1 MRNMMNCMH
10 KRFPVRRAFA
20 LLLALCLLCV
30 SALAEYQ
37 DEALTALAGAEGA
50 VEGQMADD
58 GIEWVENTYV
68 APTIN
73 MDADIQLGYVAA
85 STAEINPFNCT
96 ERDLVSLNQ
105 LVFESVVE
113 LDDEMKPQ
121 PLLADS
127 WSNQGKKWTFKL
139 RQGVT
144 FHNGAPL
151 TASEVVGSYNRFMM
165 TNELNPY
172 YTRVQMISSMEI
184 VDDLT
189 LVVNSRYSGYVT
201 LYAMTFPVVQ
211 GSTLDDRMARGT
223 GPYWYTEYIP
233 GTGVRLE
240 ANPLWWK
247 KDPQVHSIAAVNFAD
262 SGDALEALQTNQ
274 INMLCTQSS
283 NAAVHRKLSDHT
295 SMDYMTTTYEM
306 LVPNLND
313 DSVMGDVRMRQAVMY
328 AIDRANVAANAYRG
342 MGIQCE
348 VPVNPS
354 SWLYES
360 QSAIYYYSPERALQL
375 IKECGWSDLTND
387 GKMNKVNGVML
398 EDLNIRI
405 ITYNESTTNIRE
417 NAANLIANYLENVGF
432 NVEVVVYSKSRCLQK
447 VKDRAF
453 DLALVGMQFSESP
466 NLAPLL
472 QGGGSLNLNNF
483 KNESM
488 ETAIGQLASA
498 QTEEDLK
505 SLYSQIQMIVVE
517 RLPVLGLLWRTGTVI
532 ASRSLAGLSGLRV
545 GNMLNGIEFMTK

>member
-1 MRNMMNCMH
+1 MH

-37 DEALTALAGAEGA
+37 DEALTALAGAEGV

-295 SMDYMTTTYEM
+295 SMDYMTTTYEL

>member
-37 DEALTALAGAEGA
+37 DEALTALAGAEGT

-483 KNESM
+483 KNEGM

>member
-10 KRFPVRRAFA
+10 KKFPVRRAFA

-139 RQGVT
+139 RQGIT

-405 ITYNESTTNIRE
+405 ITYNESTTNTRE